1 MANRINAVVAS
12 VATSLLMAGCAG
24 TPSVIEG
31 TAVQICR
38 TWKPVFTSKDD
49 KLTDDTIKQ
58 IVGNNEANRTWC
70 GETGPPPK
78 PIAKKDAKTS

>member
-1 MANRINAVVAS
+1 MIKRALLATLLSGMLAACSANGN
-12 VATSLLMAGCAG
+12 
-24 TPSVIEG
+24 VIEG

-49 KLTDDTIKQ
+49 RLTDDTVRQ

-70 GETGPPPK
+70 GDAGPPPK
-78 PIAKKDAKTS
+78 PAAKKEAKTS